1 MEGTLWLAPFLLV
14 VLVRRLDIDPQ
25 WKTIADMALIGYVFV
40 CLVALLARTSE

>member
-1 MEGTLWLAPFLLV
+1 MHGTLWLAPFLLV

-40 CLVALLARTSE
+40 ILVALIVRAGA